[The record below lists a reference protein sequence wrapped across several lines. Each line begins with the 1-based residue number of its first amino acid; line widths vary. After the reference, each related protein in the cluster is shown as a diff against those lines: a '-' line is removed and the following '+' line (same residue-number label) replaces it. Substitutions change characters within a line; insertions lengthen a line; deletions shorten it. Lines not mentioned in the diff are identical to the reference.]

1 MWNNARLLNGLANA
15 LYGLAAVLGLY
26 GSLMVIMQLPV
37 FPLRE
42 VDVTGQVTRTT
53 RDQVHAIVVEQLRGN
68 FFTLDLD
75 TARAAFQKLPWVRR
89 ATLRRHWPDRLE
101 VEIEE
106 HVVLA
111 RWRDSALVNTY
122 GEVFEGATSEIL
134 PIFLAPEGTAAEVAQ
149 RYEAFRALLQPLRK
163 RPVQV
168 LLSARRAWQLRLS
181 DGEIL
186 ELGRSQME
194 ERLQRFVRAYSRT
207 LAQLANRPYR
217 IDLRYSNG
225 FAVRMPSSTRAA
237 SSVHES

>member
-1 MWNNARLLNGLANA
+1 MWDNARLLNGLANA
-15 LYGLAAVLGLY
+15 LYGLAAVISLY
-26 GSLMVIMQLPV
+26 GLLMAVIELPV

-42 VDVTGQVTRTT
+42 VEVTGRITRTT
-53 RDQVHAIVVEQLRGN
+53 HDQVHAIVAEQLKGN

-101 VEIEE
+101 VDVEE

-111 RWRDSALVNTY
+111 RWRDSGLINTY
-122 GEVFEGATSEIL
+122 GEVFEAATSEIL
-134 PIFLAPEGTAAEVAQ
+134 PVFIAPEGTSAEVAR
-149 RYEAFRALLQPLRK
+149 RYEAFRTALEPLGK

-168 LLSARRAWQLRLS
+168 LVSARRAWELRLS
-181 DGEIL
+181 DGEVL

-194 ERLQRFVRAYSRT
+194 ERLLRFVRAYGRT
-207 LAQLANRPYR
+207 LAQLPNRQYR

-225 FAVRMPSSTRAA
+225 FAVRMPNAA
-237 SSVHES
+237 RGA

>member
-1 MWNNARLLNGLANA
+1 MWDNARLLNRLANA
-15 LYGLAAVLGLY
+15 LYGLAAVLTLY
-26 GSLMVIMQLPV
+26 GVLMVVVQLPI

-42 VDVTGQVTRTT
+42 VEVTGRIARTT
-53 RDQVHAIVVEQLRGN
+53 RDQVHAIAAEQLKGN

-75 TARAAFQKLPWVRR
+75 AARTAFQKLPWVRR

-101 VEIEE
+101 VEVEE

-122 GEVFEGATSEIL
+122 GEVFEAATSEIL
-134 PIFLAPEGTAAEVAQ
+134 PVFVAPEGTAAEVAQ
-149 RYEAFRALLQPLRK
+149 RYEAFCVALDPLEK

-168 LLSARRAWQLRLS
+168 LVSARRAWELKLN
-181 DGEIL
+181 DGEML
-186 ELGRSQME
+186 QLGRSQME

-207 LAQLANRPYR
+207 VAQLPNRPYR

-225 FAVRMPSSTRAA
+225 FAVRTPSAA
-237 SSVHES
+237 RGA